1 MAKKGQSNAVTVTGE
16 QQVTNYRQADAQPA
30 MVVKRRANGTLMPGY
45 SAALGSDAAR
55 ARRHLNFS
63 TVMAI
68 QEAFNEGGAAAIRK
82 VMLTQP
88 AIFLKMLVLLV
99 PRELEVTHSA
109 GVKGMSDEDIERTIQ
124 AIERYLGDKAKTIE
138 GAVAQDAGDATPRD
152 AEGVSA
158 TKD

>member
-109 GVKGMSDEDIERTIQ
+109 GVKGMS
-124 AIERYLGDKAKTIE
+124 IE